1 MTFTTT
7 LFKLLESASIIAI
20 DHYEIDDD
28 MLRFYDEVGQPTRAE
43 FDLHGYPFINL
54 YDQEVVVDSDGQCN
68 ATTTDGETETF
79 IFRVSRPI
87 TEGDLL

>member
-7 LFKLLESASIIAI
+7 LIKLLESAASIVI
-20 DHYEIDDD
+20 DHYEADDD
-28 MLRFYDEVGQPTRAE
+28 MLRFYDEVGQSTRAE
-43 FDLHGYPFINL
+43 FDIPGYPFTNL

-68 ATTTDGETETF
+68 ATTTDGETVTF